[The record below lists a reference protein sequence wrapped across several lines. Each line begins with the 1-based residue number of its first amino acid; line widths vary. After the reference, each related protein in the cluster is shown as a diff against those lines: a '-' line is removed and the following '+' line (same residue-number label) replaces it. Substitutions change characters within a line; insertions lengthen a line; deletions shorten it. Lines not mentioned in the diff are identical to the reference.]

1 MHVKQVFIR
10 HQKQLKEQRVLK
22 AQTLNW
28 SNGASSCHF
37 PKASAAQ
44 CDVHGNGRKL
54 GGALS
59 DHSACLPPSGFS
71 TAAPSHVRHWSLG
84 WTINPPSHLSIITL
98 DVPSQPPSEL
108 DRGKLSDGAPLL
120 SGTSQPDGA
129 LSDHSQL
136 LRLTYKGFWKTT
148 WFQKRALTKKHEGKN
163 YLYFD
168 DGVGRHLK
176 VWEKSRWQATS
187 HCRHFFRMMPRTAFR
202 LTSNRVITHH
212 YHTTPLQDTLLARP
226 LASL

>member
-84 WTINPPSHLSIITL
+84 WTINPASHLSIITTARSITASIRIGQAG
-98 DVPSQPPSEL
+98 VIRWSPIVVH
-108 DRGKLSDGAPLL
+108 
-120 SGTSQPDGA
+120 TSSP
-129 LSDHSQL
+129 
-136 LRLTYKGFWKTT
+136 GFET
-148 WFQKRALTKKHEGKN
+148 L
-163 YLYFD
+163 
-168 DGVGRHLK
+168 VGRRKPAKL
-176 VWEKSRWQATS
+176 
-187 HCRHFFRMMPRTAFR
+187 
-202 LTSNRVITHH
+202 
-212 YHTTPLQDTLLARP
+212 
-226 LASL
+226 